1 MARLSD
7 VLEWL
12 TQPGLEAIWMV
23 LDIKTDDDPDQLMP
37 AIARTL
43 AAVPPAPHG
52 RAWSERVV
60 VGAWNVRLSAL
71 L

>member
-1 MARLSD
+1 MPQLSD

-12 TQPGLEAIWMV
+12 TQPGLESIGVV
-23 LDIKTDDDPDQLMP
+23 LDIKTDDDPDLLMP

-43 AAVPPAPHG
+43 TSVPPAPHG
-52 RAWSERVV
+52 RPWTQRVV